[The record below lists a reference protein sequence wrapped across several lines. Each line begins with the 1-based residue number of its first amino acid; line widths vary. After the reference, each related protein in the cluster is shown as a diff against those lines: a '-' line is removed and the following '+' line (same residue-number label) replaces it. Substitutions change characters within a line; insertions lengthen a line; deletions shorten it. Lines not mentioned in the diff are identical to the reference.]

1 MTKVCGVE
9 GYDSLNVY
17 YKGTAIKH
25 NNILSIKDMLHKR
38 IGYKNIDS
46 VK

>member
-9 GYDSLNVY
+9 GGSLDVY
-17 YKGTAIKH
+17 YKGTTIKGS
-25 NNILSIKDMLHKR
+25 NILSTKDMLHKR